1 MRTRA
6 LFQILAV
13 ISLAGLV
20 QSCGGDS
27 GGGSSELKTSYVTA
41 DVSTAVLDSDV
52 IAWGDSVCVEGS
64 NTTTPEADSVD
75 VTVTSVPYP
84 DNIGTKSLPIRIDSV
99 TISYAPANS
108 ATPAMPS
115 EHQVIGT
122 TIANGSS
129 ATIPV
134 RVATQEQKIRLQP
147 KLACSSIIY
156 NYYTTL
162 TFHLIEI
169 GTDKTGDV
177 STSMQLRYADF
188 VDK

>member
-6 LFQILAV
+6 IFHILAV

-41 DVSTAVLDSDV
+41 DVGTAVLDSDV
-52 IAWGDSVCVEGS
+52 IAWGETVCVEGDVS
-64 NTTTPEADSVD
+64 TPAADSVD
-75 VTVTSVPYP
+75 AIITSIPYP
-84 DNIGTKSLPIRIDSV
+84 DNIGTKSLPIRVDSV
-99 TISYAPANS
+99 TISYTPANS

-115 EHQVIGT
+115 EYQVIGT

>member
-1 MRTRA
+1 MRTKS
-6 LFQILAV
+6 LFNILGV
-13 ISLAGLV
+13 VLLGCVL

-27 GGGSSELKTSYVTA
+27 GGGSGELKTSYATA
-41 DVSTAVLDSDV
+41 NVSTAVLDADV
-52 IAWGDSVCVEGS
+52 IGWGGTVCVEGNVS
-64 NTTTPEADSVD
+64 TPEADSVD

-84 DNIGTKSLPIRIDSV
+84 DNINGTKNLPIRIDSV

-115 EHQVIGT
+115 EYQVIGT
-122 TIANGSS
+122 TIENGSS

-134 RVATQEQKIRLQP
+134 RVATLEQKIRLQP
-147 KLACSSIIY
+147 KLACSNIIY

-169 GTDKTGDV
+169 GTDETSDV
-177 STSMQLRYADF
+177 STAMQLRYADF